1 MWDYDAFCMHLSLL
15 WVLHACLYNGCR
27 SEGKLCGC
35 LSITKTFKGENE
47 I

>member
-1 MWDYDAFCMHLSLL
+1 MWDCDAFRMHLSLL
-15 WVLHACLYNGCR
+15 WVLHACLYSGC

-35 LSITKTFKGENE
+35 LPITKTLKGENG